1 MSTPPS
7 LSSDVI
13 DYLLTLLPDSG
24 TLLSTIL
31 VSKSFYEAFQAH
43 PNSILTSVVT
53 NQIGPELLPCAIR
66 LAHLNGH
73 EYLASRANYVQN
85 FPLER
90 MFFRSGP
97 QVVTPHLAALIK
109 NDNVVTE
116 LELFFSTMS
125 VLLSVHP
132 REPGVLTDPLE
143 TDVRIGQ
150 AGPGRY

>member
-1 MSTPPS
+1 
-7 LSSDVI
+7 
-13 DYLLTLLPDSG
+13 
-24 TLLSTIL
+24 
-31 VSKSFYEAFQAH
+31 
-43 PNSILTSVVT
+43 
-53 NQIGPELLPCAIR
+53 
-66 LAHLNGH
+66 
-73 EYLASRANYVQN
+73 
-85 FPLER
+85 

>member
-1 MSTPPS
+1 MNMPPS
-7 LSSDVI
+7 LSSDTI
-13 DYLLTLLPDSG
+13 DHLLTSLPDSG

-31 VSKSFYEAFQAH
+31 VSKSFYGAFQTH
-43 PNSILTSVVT
+43 PNSILTSVAT

-66 LAHLNGH
+66 LAHLNRD
-73 EYLASRANYVQN
+73 EYLVSRANYVQN

-90 MFFRSGP
+90 KFSRSEA

-116 LELFFSTMS
+116 LELFFSTTY
-125 VLLSVHP
+125 VLFSVHL
-132 REPGVLTDPLE
+132 REGVLTDALE

-150 AGPGRY
+150 AGPDHY